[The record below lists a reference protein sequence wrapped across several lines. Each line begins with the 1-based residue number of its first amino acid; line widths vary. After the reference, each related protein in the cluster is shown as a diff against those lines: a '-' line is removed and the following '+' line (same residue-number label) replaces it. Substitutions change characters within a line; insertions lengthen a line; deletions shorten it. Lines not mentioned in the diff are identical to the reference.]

1 MLMKRSIVVF
11 TALIFAAYNGHLE
24 IVKYLIEAD
33 ANVNEQTNDGFT
45 GLILVLR
52 RDTWKL

>member
-1 MLMKRSIVVF
+1 MKRSIVVF

-45 GLILVLR
+45 ALILVLR